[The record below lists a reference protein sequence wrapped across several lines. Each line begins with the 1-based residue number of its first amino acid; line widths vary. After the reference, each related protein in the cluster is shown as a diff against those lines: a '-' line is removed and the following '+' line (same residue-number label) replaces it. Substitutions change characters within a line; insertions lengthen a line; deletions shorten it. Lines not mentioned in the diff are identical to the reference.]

1 MVPPRPANGT
11 SQYSE
16 KCAPCHGVNGQG
28 DGSRAAELPN
38 PVAPLGNPEFARQAA
53 PADWYDMVSRGNLE
67 RFMPPFTS
75 MSDRQRWD
83 VVAYSFMLGIPT
95 GEITA
100 GRALYEDNCAS
111 CHGEKGNGKGTDSP
125 ALSAA
130 PADFTDQAFMARI
143 SAQDLFIST
152 SEGVS
157 PAMPAFGDQLSEN
170 ERWSIASYLRSLT
183 FSLPA
188 ETEPG
193 ETPTAPPTVE
203 SAADG
208 DKPAST
214 ADNTDQA
221 AEPAEGEGTIT
232 GTVTNASGG
241 DVLAGSEVT
250 LRGFDDMQEVI
261 TQTTTLA
268 ADGSFLFEEV
278 EMPAGRVFMA
288 LVEHNDATYGSD
300 IGVVQPDVFSL
311 DLPIEVY
318 ETTTDDSVLSVD
330 RLHLFFEF
338 TDENTLQVIQL
349 YIMSNM
355 SDKTLVASADGQPTV
370 RFQLPD
376 GAQNLEF
383 QDGILGDRYLVT
395 EDGFG
400 DTVAIRPGAGTYE
413 VLYAFDLPYDGK
425 YDLSQQLDYPVNAVV
440 IMMPEGDVKIKSDS
454 LQDEGLRDVQG
465 SQYRVYNGSMLPAG
479 ENLELAISGKLS
491 GGGISLSSG
500 STTSVIIGLAA
511 FGFALIVAGVWL
523 YQRSRTSNGERA
535 EDIEPPTAI
544 AGDTPET
551 ESAETLMDAIIALDD
566 LHKEGELPED
576 AYLKRRAELKARLR
590 KVMEA

>member
-1 MVPPRPANGT
+1 
-11 SQYSE
+11 
-16 KCAPCHGVNGQG
+16 
-28 DGSRAAELPN
+28 
-38 PVAPLGNPEFARQAA
+38 
-53 PADWYDMVSRGNLE
+53 
-67 RFMPPFTS
+67 
-75 MSDRQRWD
+75 
-83 VVAYSFMLGIPT
+83 
-95 GEITA
+95 
-100 GRALYEDNCAS
+100 
-111 CHGEKGNGKGTDSP
+111 
-125 ALSAA
+125 
-130 PADFTDQAFMARI
+130 
-143 SAQDLFIST
+143 
-152 SEGVS
+152 
-157 PAMPAFGDQLSEN
+157 
-170 ERWSIASYLRSLT
+170 
-183 FSLPA
+183 
-188 ETEPG
+188 
-193 ETPTAPPTVE
+193 
-203 SAADG
+203 
-208 DKPAST
+208 
-214 ADNTDQA
+214 
-221 AEPAEGEGTIT
+221 
-232 GTVTNASGG
+232 
-241 DVLAGSEVT
+241 
-250 LRGFDDMQEVI
+250 
-261 TQTTTLA
+261 
-268 ADGSFLFEEV
+268 
-278 EMPAGRVFMA
+278 
-288 LVEHNDATYGSD
+288 
-300 IGVVQPDVFSL
+300 
-311 DLPIEVY
+311 
-318 ETTTDDSVLSVD
+318 
-330 RLHLFFEF
+330 FEF
-338 TDENTLQVIQL
+338 IDENTLQVIQL

-491 GGGISLSSG
+491 GGGVSLSSG

>member
-1 MVPPRPANGT
+1 
-11 SQYSE
+11 
-16 KCAPCHGVNGQG
+16 
-28 DGSRAAELPN
+28 
-38 PVAPLGNPEFARQAA
+38 
-53 PADWYDMVSRGNLE
+53 
-67 RFMPPFTS
+67 
-75 MSDRQRWD
+75 
-83 VVAYSFMLGIPT
+83 
-95 GEITA
+95 
-100 GRALYEDNCAS
+100 
-111 CHGEKGNGKGTDSP
+111 
-125 ALSAA
+125 
-130 PADFTDQAFMARI
+130 
-143 SAQDLFIST
+143 
-152 SEGVS
+152 
-157 PAMPAFGDQLSEN
+157 
-170 ERWSIASYLRSLT
+170 
-183 FSLPA
+183 
-188 ETEPG
+188 
-193 ETPTAPPTVE
+193 
-203 SAADG
+203 
-208 DKPAST
+208 
-214 ADNTDQA
+214 
-221 AEPAEGEGTIT
+221 
-232 GTVTNASGG
+232 
-241 DVLAGSEVT
+241 
-250 LRGFDDMQEVI
+250 
-261 TQTTTLA
+261 
-268 ADGSFLFEEV
+268 
-278 EMPAGRVFMA
+278 MA

-300 IGVVQPDVFSL
+300 IGVVQPDALNL

-338 TDENTLQVIQL
+338 IDENTLQVIQL

-383 QDGILGDRYLVT
+383 QDGIIGDRYLVT

-440 IMMPEGDVKIKSDS
+440 IMMPEGDVKIQSDN

-479 ENLELAISGKLS
+479 ENLELAISGKL
-491 GGGISLSSG
+491 GGGGLSLSSG

-523 YQRSRTSNGERA
+523 YQRSRTSNGERTA
-535 EDIEPPTAI
+535 DSEPPTAV
-544 AGDTPET
+544 AGDTIET

-566 LHKEGELPED
+566 LYKEGELPED